1 VSVARQ
7 FIAWNVSKKGNR
19 PVGDGVSRATRCVDR
34 HRVEERPVD
43 LIIPFPTGRLA
54 FFCAFQAINCLATII
69 KSRTDRDSQH
79 LSTNS
84 APHHSSIF
92 EHEDDDEDEM
102 RPTARYPTTFRA
114 DEYGQSRPIA
124 SDRMASAIVIVS
136 PQSSLS
142 ADQPPTT
149 LR

>member
-7 FIAWNVSKKGNR
+7 FIAWNVSKKGNC

-69 KSRTDRDSQH
+69 KSTGQR
-79 LSTNS
+79 LSTPALFS
-84 APHHSSIF
+84 ATHHGSIF
-92 EHEDDDEDEM
+92 EHEHEM
-102 RPTARYPTTFRA
+102 TLPHDTRRRSAQMKA
-114 DEYGQSRPIA
+114 DKVDQLLRIEWL
-124 SDRMASAIVIVS
+124 
-136 PQSSLS
+136 PQ
-142 ADQPPTT
+142 
-149 LR
+149 